1 MGVGIFSDCVF
12 FLKVNTLP
20 FKEKANL
27 KTCIIS
33 NGGTISL
40 VINEKCTHVVVV
52 SNATL
57 NSSQQKNIQKLCI
70 PVVKPDFIWRS
81 FQENQLV
88 DLGLPD
94 SIASEVNLDE
104 VKDDKRSRFL
114 AKFMQHTKTDIAE
127 REFTNDEFEEE
138 EDENNL
144 SNDIEVAKY
153 SFFQKGEEVAIVEI
167 LCFSEKCA
175 FPFKIN
181 TACGIPGTSQ
191 KEFTFNLVDTSEKA
205 CNKYEQ
211 RIKDLKNKGFTQIN
225 KIGPEAEFLASHA
238 LQKVLLGEALNV
250 TQLSPEVSGFL
261 GSLWAALGHLSIVL
275 SCPVKNISLN
285 DVSKAEG
292 ILQNVRN
299 ALNKGEDIKELML
312 EFYQCIPHRK
322 RQLENVDKKFLTV
335 KQDLCQ
341 LIRDIVNISET
352 NSLDSSNL
360 VGMYRA
366 LKCRIEYVD
375 PNTEEFHRVKR
386 EVLEHNHSN
395 EEFNILRVFRVG
407 RLTEATNFRNDLG
420 NVKSLLHASSLR
432 NIVGILSRG
441 LLLPKIIVE
450 EFGLDRTDIGNL
462 GSGIYFS
469 DSISTSV
476 KYTEALGSSSERI
489 LLVCDVALGKTKD
502 VGMRDYSIIKP
513 PEGFHSLHGVRND
526 VWKNSHFVDDE
537 YVVYDVNQVKMRY
550 VVQFCTSKDT
560 PNLRSGPTV
569 TLTEE
574 NEQMTICE
582 PLEDDPIEDLPE
594 SKIPKGGLQDVNGEQ
609 IPLESIHVKARI
621 KDLAAQV
628 VMFQTY
634 KNNSNFPIEAKYVFP
649 LDSTAAVCGFE
660 AFING
665 KHIVGEVKEKQ
676 QAHRE
681 YRTAISQ
688 GHGAYLMDQD
698 APDVFTVSVGNL
710 PTKATVIIKIT
721 YVMELSSSYSNVSF
735 SIPGTVASWQED
747 QALKENTQDTVA
759 KVGIEGDKAAQGNFF
774 LDMSVEMPRKIE
786 NIWCSSHSIKKKQ
799 TECKAVVQVEEG
811 SSLTDEGFAIS
822 IALEDAYIPRMWVE
836 THPDQDSE
844 ACMLI
849 FQPQFE
855 NWYEDSRI
863 TICLDC
869 SNSME
874 SCFESAKRVAL
885 LALDTLYSSP
895 INIITFGSTYKE
907 FYLYPKQ
914 TDDRSEM
921 KKMIKMAKPNMG
933 STEFWKPL
941 QSICLLRPSSG
952 YQKIILISDGH
963 LQNDNLVFQIIKK
976 NTNHIK
982 LFTLGVGANANK
994 HMLRCLAKDGA
1005 GAFEY
1010 FADKSKSSW
1019 KSQMEKQNERLGS
1032 AACTAVSVKW
1042 RLFGSNPAKPMQ
1054 APANIPS
1061 LYNNDCLFVYG
1072 FVPHC
1077 TQATLKALFND
1088 KEFENMV
1095 STTDLQKTTGTILH
1109 KLTARAFIRDYE
1121 DGILHEKEHENEM
1134 EKQKMKSFIIKLSK
1148 EHSIVTQFTSFV
1160 AVEKRSAEE
1169 NQNVEINISE
1179 IISTEDVDILPY
1191 MGYTDEKDTTMT
1203 PDSAEVEEDNELL
1216 DDAENDFSPM
1226 SASLDK
1232 MVVMDSSA
1240 GQADGQA
1247 ECGTMSLDALPAP
1260 TYSFSPDPFGEYR
1273 HTSSL
1278 FGSSAG
1284 FGSAGLSSLPKDG
1297 YNRFRGL
1304 FEQGLVAHPAPCF
1317 ENSLR
1322 DLTAPRAKVFT
1333 ESVGEA
1339 SKKGFLEKI
1348 KEISQVHNRLS
1359 DFGLSRSSAPIQ
1371 RPQQLSWEI
1380 PSEDRPSSHL
1390 LGSSQAIDL
1399 STRRVEEDRGKYFS
1413 VQRQPAEAAEAMQFS
1428 PSPSFAPCSPSYSP
1442 SVLHKS
1448 AKKVRKSVIE
1458 IPPTRLR
1465 QYSSVQEQP
1474 AEAAEDIMFSLASPP
1489 PCPPRL
1495 AQMLPPCLPPCPP
1508 RLAVMLQS
1516 ALLPPPPPPCHV
1528 GTPPNVVSSVYKD
1541 ERLGLSS
1548 RLEQYRQPEMA
1559 AALIEHGLP
1568 SPLACSAPQILS
1580 KPTFMKMKRRS
1591 MRSVRNISRLENLS
1605 WSSFS
1610 PLQSQEGYWMLTPQ
1624 LGQLLKINV
1633 EYFCDHFLKEK
1644 GISSLGLRGKEEVL
1658 KLIAT
1663 LLVLQTIRSF
1673 NLLSGITF
1681 KNLMKLDQCDS
1692 TSEAYPAIVN
1702 AVNWA
1707 VKIDRQHSGICSRL
1721 GLGRDWEHATRQ
1733 LLDIDTP
1740 SPDLAMV
1747 LGY

>member
-1284 FGSAGLSSLPKDG
+1284 FGSAGLSSLPK
-1297 YNRFRGL
+1297 
-1304 FEQGLVAHPAPCF
+1304 
-1317 ENSLR
+1317 
-1322 DLTAPRAKVFT
+1322 
-1333 ESVGEA
+1333 
-1339 SKKGFLEKI
+1339 
-1348 KEISQVHNRLS
+1348 
-1359 DFGLSRSSAPIQ
+1359 
-1371 RPQQLSWEI
+1371 
-1380 PSEDRPSSHL
+1380 
-1390 LGSSQAIDL
+1390 
-1399 STRRVEEDRGKYFS
+1399 TRRVEEDRGKYFS